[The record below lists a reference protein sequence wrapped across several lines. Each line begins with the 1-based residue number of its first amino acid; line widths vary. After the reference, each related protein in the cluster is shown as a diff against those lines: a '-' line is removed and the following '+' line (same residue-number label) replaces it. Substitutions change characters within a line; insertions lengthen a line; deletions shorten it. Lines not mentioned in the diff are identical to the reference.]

1 MSLWWTGVSGW
12 ELAMGG
18 RGEGWGGVPVC
29 GDDGVAFDVDAFGFG
44 LLAHAV
50 EGGFVLLLLEGAC
63 HFGKG

>member
-1 MSLWWTGVSGW
+1 
-12 ELAMGG
+12 MGG